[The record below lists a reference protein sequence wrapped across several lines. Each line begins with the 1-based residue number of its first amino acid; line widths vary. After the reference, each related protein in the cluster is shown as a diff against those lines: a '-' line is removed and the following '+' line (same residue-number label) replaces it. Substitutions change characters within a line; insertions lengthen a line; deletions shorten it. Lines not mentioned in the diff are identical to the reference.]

1 MSKYEPYITQSSA
14 KICDL
19 CQGLYPLDVKY
30 VVVGDYD

>member
-1 MSKYEPYITQSSA
+1 MNLISHSSA

-19 CQGLYPLDVKY
+19 CQELYPLDVKY